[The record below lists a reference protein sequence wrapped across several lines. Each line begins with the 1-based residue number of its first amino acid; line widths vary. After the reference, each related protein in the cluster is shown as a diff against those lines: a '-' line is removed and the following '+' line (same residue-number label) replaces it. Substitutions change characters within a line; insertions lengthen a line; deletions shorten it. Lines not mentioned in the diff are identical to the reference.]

1 MKSQYVTTLRV
12 NSKGLYDLLV
22 EADNNWRDWIKFSYY
37 DEEGNYYNI
46 HYEDDIFGK
55 HISIHK
61 QDKYGSNKDIIKR
74 YRNLNADDS
83 ESLKRFVNDFDK
95 QMIIYKYYYLNGKS
109 SFDRIELTENKY
121 YRYFGEDTII
131 FGNGFF
137 CRYKEYRK
145 RFFIIFI

>member
-22 EADNNWRDWIKFSYY
+22 EADNNWRDWVKFSYY

-61 QDKYGSNKDIIKR
+61 QDKYGRNKDIIKR
-74 YRNLNADDS
+74 YRNLNADDFQ
-83 ESLKRFVNDFDK
+83 SLKRFVSDFDK

-131 FGNGFF
+131 FGNGFLL
-137 CRYKEYRK
+137 
-145 RFFIIFI
+145 I